1 MTSQEQP
8 RSERRFRLNQETLAI
23 IGVGA
28 VLAGLILSTTN
39 DLRAEARALR
49 AEAQADRDAFDRKTE
64 ALRAEAQADREALRA
79 EARADRKAFEEKF
92 DAVDRKFETIQSEIL
107 RLTKGQAALA
117 AHVTQIAAN
126 ED

>member
-1 MTSQEQP
+1 MTDQEQP
-8 RSERRFRLNQETLAI
+8 CSEQRVRLSQETLAI

-28 VLAGLILSTTN
+28 VLAVTTTH
-39 DLRAEARALR
+39 DMRAESR
-49 AEAQADRDAFDRKTE
+49 

-92 DAVDRKFETIQSEIL
+92 DAVNRKFETIQSEIL
-107 RLTKGQAALA
+107 RLTKGQAGLA
-117 AHVTQIAAN
+117 AEVAQLAAK